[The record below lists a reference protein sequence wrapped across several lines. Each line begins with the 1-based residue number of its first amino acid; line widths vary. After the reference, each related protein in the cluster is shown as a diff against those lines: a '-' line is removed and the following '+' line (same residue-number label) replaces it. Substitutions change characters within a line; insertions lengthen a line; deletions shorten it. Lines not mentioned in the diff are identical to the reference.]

1 MVQATQLPTYLSIYI
16 SESGAQL
23 QMVQATQAG
32 QKKIGIPITVTLNEW
47 SYLAIRYIHYI
58 LLIITLNQ
66 FDIIGKK
73 SFKKDLKP
81 KYHGRK

>member
-1 MVQATQLPTYLSIYI
+1 MQATQLPIYLSIYS

-47 SYLAIRYIHYI
+47 SYLAIR
-58 LLIITLNQ
+58 LLYTLHFVNY
-66 FDIIGKK
+66 
-73 SFKKDLKP
+73 
-81 KYHGRK
+81 YHNPI